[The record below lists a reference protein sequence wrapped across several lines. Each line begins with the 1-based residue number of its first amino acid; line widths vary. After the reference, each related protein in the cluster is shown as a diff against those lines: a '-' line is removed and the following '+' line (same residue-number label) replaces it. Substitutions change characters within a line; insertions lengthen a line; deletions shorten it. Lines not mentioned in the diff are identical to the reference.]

1 MTFFRTE
8 VLVFLA
14 CTRFSGADN
23 EGVSIASGWFQEILD
38 REVFI
43 DGKVATMQKL
53 FDNDIRFDEM
63 AAFVDKRS
71 DVMYAALRC
80 KYADGIVDVLQTFYS
95 IISRVLPGS
104 LLPEDAAP
112 ISDNPKEMYTIE
124 KIINEDFY
132 GTKPLFEKMLYNLF
146 FYTDNYVQLR
156 SADPGFLKSVFSINL
171 FLNYCNVKKPYIVYK
186 NNSINSGPQL
196 DVKETNQKVRILQK
210 SIVQMIGI
218 VDTFRC
224 KHCIVDN
231 IYVNFINISNVL
243 NKIPLTDIDAIKSVL
258 RSKIEPLDS
267 LIHNGPVDYNN
278 YERHM
283 YDPDQFLF
291 GDILKF
297 HHSIIGN
304 ATIEIKKGHFLCL
317 KEFYNIIQNS
327 FNIKSIL
334 KYQNFLIE
342 IIAHIFIRHAYN
354 LLEYPNRVSD
364 LQDLINSLN
373 MFISKI
379 MPSTFLL
386 DVVNFVM
393 MLKVLLNINVHNDD
407 INMAQ
412 KKLHLIFNR
421 KFWFSDNHIKIVND
435 IPLKRLIIEMLE
447 NKLFMSFRQVVW
459 ILSYE
464 SNTNPNHH
472 VLKVYDIPK
481 EVQPESKKGLVFITE
496 LRFVLF
502 SLWIMCR
509 ANHVDLDVLE
519 LSKKH
524 DFRYS
529 LLCASRYL
537 IDKYQQMHTHCVLNI
552 LWPLMIHLNHVNQ
565 KFNNLIVLDIT
576 KLEHMLLL
584 SITIIE
590 NHCFRVFKWP
600 DWNLDIY
607 LSRTLDPE
615 KSLNYFKENAL
626 FSAPLDDFDIC
637 SFQKYL
643 CNRLC
648 FHNLFLP
655 NNDDTFQVQ
664 WNGAT
669 TFVNVIFQHFE
680 EGIIDYQDL
689 VRYRLLIVKWFI
701 AKVLLKIKYVLTHLI
716 DVKMMEQ
723 QREDVQYIL
732 LNIADDFKNL
742 NFPIDAY
749 SYIISPITMFT
760 VIVKMLP
767 MVTNDS
773 YVHFNIS
780 VIDNKIKELG
790 IIIEQLPYES
800 IDVILSRLQIDIIR
814 FQKVLTHIKK
824 KDERI
829 LNLNDLSFFT
839 GLFLI

>member
-1 MTFFRTE
+1 MTFFKTE

-38 REVFI
+38 RKVFI
-43 DGKVATMQKL
+43 DGNVASMQEL
-53 FDNDIRFDEM
+53 FDIDVRFDEM
-63 AAFVDKRS
+63 DAFVHKRP

-104 LLPEDAAP
+104 LLPEDSSS
-112 ISDNPKEMYTIE
+112 ISVNPKEISMIE

-146 FYTDNYVQLR
+146 FYMDSYVRLK
-156 SADPGFLKSVFSINL
+156 STDPGFLKSVFSINL
-171 FLNYCNVKKPYIVYK
+171 FLNYCNVKKPYTVYK
-186 NNSINSGPQL
+186 NNLINSVPQL
-196 DVKETNQKVRILQK
+196 DVKKTNQKVRILK
-210 SIVQMIGI
+210 NSIVQMIGI

-231 IYVNFINISNVL
+231 IYANFIKISNDL
-243 NKIPLTDIDAIKSVL
+243 NQIPLTNIDAIKSFL
-258 RSKIEPLDS
+258 KSKIESLDF
-267 LIHNGPVDYNN
+267 LINNGPVNYDN

-291 GDILKF
+291 GDILEF
-297 HHSIIGN
+297 HNSIIGN
-304 ATIEIKKGHFLCL
+304 ATVEVKKGHFLCL
-317 KEFYNIIQNS
+317 KEFYNIVKNS

-334 KYQNFLIE
+334 KYQSFLIE

-354 LLEYPNRVSD
+354 MLEYPDRVSD
-364 LQDLINSLN
+364 LKDLTNSLN

-393 MLKVLLNINVHNDD
+393 MLEVVLNTNIHDDD
-407 INMAQ
+407 INTSK
-412 KKLHLIFNR
+412 KKLHFIFNR
-421 KFWFSDNHIKIVND
+421 KFWFSDDHIKIVND
-435 IPLKRLIIEMLE
+435 ISLKHLINKMSK

-464 SNTNPNHH
+464 SNTNPKHH
-472 VLKVYDIPK
+472 VLKVNDIPK
-481 EVQPESKKGLVFITE
+481 EVQPESKKVLVFMTE
-496 LRFVLF
+496 LRSVLF
-502 SLWIMCR
+502 SLWVMCLG
-509 ANHVDLDVLE
+509 NHVEIDELE
-519 LSKKH
+519 LYKKH

-529 LLCASRYL
+529 LLCVSRYL
-537 IDKYQQMHTHCVLNI
+537 IDKYQYLFTNSVLNI

-565 KFNNLIVLDIT
+565 QFYNLSVLDIT

-607 LSRTLDPE
+607 LSRMLDPE
-615 KSLNYFKENAL
+615 QSLNYFKENEL
-626 FSAPLDDFDIC
+626 FSAPLDDIDIC
-637 SFQKYL
+637 SFQAYL
-643 CNRLC
+643 CSRLC
-648 FHNLFLP
+648 FHYLFLP
-655 NNDDTFQVQ
+655 NSDDTFQVQ

-669 TFVNVIFQHFE
+669 TFVNVIFEHFK

-701 AKVLLKIKYVLTHLI
+701 AKVLLKIKYVLTHLN
-716 DVKMMEQ
+716 DVQEMGQ
-723 QREDVQYIL
+723 QGEDVRHVL

-749 SYIISPITMFT
+749 TYIISPITMFT
-760 VIVKMLP
+760 VIVRMLP
-767 MVTNDS
+767 MVMNDD
-773 YVHFNIS
+773 YVNFNIS

-790 IIIEQLPYES
+790 IVIEQLPYDS

-814 FQKVLTHIKK
+814 FGKVLTHIKQ
-824 KDERI
+824 KDEKF
-829 LNLNDLSFFT
+829 LTLNDLSFST
-839 GLFLI
+839 GLLPI

>member
-1 MTFFRTE
+1 MTLFFG
-8 VLVFLA
+8 VLVFLT
-14 CTRFSGADN
+14 CTRFSGTVN
-23 EGVSIASGWFQEILD
+23 EGVSNASGWFQEILD

-43 DGKVATMQKL
+43 DGKVASMQKL

-63 AAFVDKRS
+63 TAFVDKRP

-104 LLPEDAAP
+104 FLPEDSSP
-112 ISDNPKEMYTIE
+112 ISVNPEEMSIIE
-124 KIINEDFY
+124 KIINEDFF

-146 FYTDNYVQLR
+146 FYTDNYVRLR
-156 SADPGFLKSVFSINL
+156 STDPGFLKSVFSINL

-186 NNSINSGPQL
+186 NNSINSVPQL
-196 DVKETNQKVRILQK
+196 DVKETNQKVRILK
-210 SIVQMIGI
+210 NSIVQIIGI

-231 IYVNFINISNVL
+231 LYANFIKMSNVL
-243 NKIPLTDIDAIKSVL
+243 NSIPSTDIDAIKNVL

-267 LIHNGPVDYNN
+267 LIHNGSVNYNN
-278 YERHM
+278 YEKNM

-291 GDILKF
+291 EDILEF
-297 HHSIIGN
+297 HHSIIGY
-304 ATIEIKKGHFLCL
+304 ATIEIKKGRFLCL
-317 KEFYNIIQNS
+317 KEFYNIIKNS
-327 FNIKSIL
+327 FNIKLIL

-354 LLEYPNRVSD
+354 LLEYPDRVSD
-364 LQDLINSLN
+364 LQDLTNSLN
-373 MFISKI
+373 IFTSKI

-393 MLKVLLNINVHNDD
+393 MLKVLLNTNIHNDD
-407 INMAQ
+407 INVSK
-412 KKLHLIFNR
+412 KKLHSIFNR

-435 IPLKRLIIEMLE
+435 IPLKRLIIEISE

-464 SNTNPNHH
+464 SNTNPNHY
-472 VLKVYDIPK
+472 VLKVHDIPK
-481 EVQPESKKGLVFITE
+481 EVQPVSKKVLVFMTE

-502 SLWIMCR
+502 SLWIICR
-509 ANHVDLDVLE
+509 ANHVEINKLE
-519 LSKKH
+519 LSKKQN
-524 DFRYS
+524 FRYS

-537 IDKYQQMHTHCVLNI
+537 IDEYQQMHTNCILNI

-565 KFNNLIVLDIT
+565 QFNNLNVLDIT

-600 DWNLDIY
+600 DWNLDVY

-637 SFQKYL
+637 SFQAYL
-643 CNRLC
+643 YTRLC

-655 NNDDTFQVQ
+655 NSDDTFQVQ

-669 TFVNVIFQHFE
+669 TFVSVIFEHFKE
-680 EGIIDYQDL
+680 EIIDYQDL
-689 VRYRLLIVKWFI
+689 VRYRLLIVRWFI

-716 DVKMMEQ
+716 DINMMEQ
-723 QREDVQYIL
+723 QGEDVRYIL

-749 SYIISPITMFT
+749 YYIISPISMFI
-760 VIVKMLP
+760 VIVRMLP
-767 MVTNDS
+767 MVMNDS
-773 YVHFNIS
+773 YVNFNIL

-790 IIIEQLPYES
+790 IVIEQLPYNS
-800 IDVILSRLQIDIIR
+800 IDVILSRLQADIIR
-814 FQKVLTHIKK
+814 FKKVLTYIKK
-824 KDERI
+824 KDEKI
-829 LNLNDLSFFT
+829 LTLNDLSFST